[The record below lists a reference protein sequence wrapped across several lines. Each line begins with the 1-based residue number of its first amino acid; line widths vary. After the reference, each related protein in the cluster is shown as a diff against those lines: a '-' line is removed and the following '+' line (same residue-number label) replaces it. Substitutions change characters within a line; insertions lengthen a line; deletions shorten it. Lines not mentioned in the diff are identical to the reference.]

1 MGRRGRHSAK
11 TGDGGAERRLAKKLD
26 QQRNNKTKNFAK
38 TDNDLVFHDDPSDN
52 DDQAED
58 AGSSDE
64 DDGSEQE
71 LMQLND
77 DTEDEQESDLEERD
91 DLDDEDIDEEA
102 FAEEKQRAAKL
113 KDQWGSS
120 KKQFYSADTAD
131 YEMDSDMEDIAKD
144 EEDAA
149 LELQRKQAELMD
161 EDDFEVATVADTAVP
176 DEDEEG
182 RVEDELADIPLV
194 YDQDD
199 AASTI
204 EAVQKDFSKLSKKDK
219 LAFVQQSSPEL
230 LGLLDELQLYLAQYT
245 ENIRPAI
252 EKLEIKSRFSKSDQ
266 VTTGLAYMKAK
277 EALVLNYTTNI
288 SFYLHC
294 KAQGKSMV
302 DHPVL
307 GHILNLQDKLRTCDQ
322 IDQPL
327 DHQLD
332 ALLNE
337 EVPEGGVASDGEA
350 EENDDDDGLGRF
362 FEDRP
367 EEPSSKQDAK
377 TKSKKRKNEQTA
389 AATTVDE
396 AEAEAFY
403 NEVAR
408 TKKNRKAV
416 KEEFYTHE
424 PKIVEPEFDEDGD
437 DDDKKR
443 GATYQMIKNKGLKA
457 HKSKINRNPRVKKRL
472 QYKKALV
479 RRKGQ
484 VREVRTGEAAR
495 YGGEMTGIKANIT
508 RSRKL

>member
-1 MGRRGRHSAK
+1 MGRRARQSAK

-26 QQRNNKTKNFAK
+26 QQRNNKTKNFSK
-38 TDNDLVFHDDPSDN
+38 TDDDLVFHDDPSDG
-52 DDQAED
+52 ED
-58 AGSSDE
+58 IPVDEGSSDE
-64 DDGSEQE
+64 DAGSEQE
-71 LMQLND
+71 LMQLNE
-77 DTEDEQESDLEERD
+77 DTESEHESDLEERD
-91 DLDDEDIDEEA
+91 DLDDEDVDEEG
-102 FAEEKQRAAKL
+102 FAAEKERALKL

-131 YEMDSDMEDIAKD
+131 YEMDSDMEEIAQD
-144 EEDAA
+144 EEEAA
-149 LELQRKQAELMD
+149 LELQRKQADLMD
-161 EDDFEVATVADTAVP
+161 EDDFAVGGAADDAALP
-176 DEDEEG
+176 DQDEEA

-194 YDQDD
+194 YDQD
-199 AASTI
+199 SSI
-204 EAVQKDFSKLSKKDK
+204 EAVQKDFSKLTKNDK
-219 LAFVQQSSPEL
+219 LAFVQQTSPEL

-252 EKLEIKSRFSKSDQ
+252 EKLELKTTRQNKSNEALA
-266 VTTGLAYMKAK
+266 TGLAYLKTK

-294 KAQGKSMV
+294 KAQGKVMV

-307 GHILNLQDKLRTCDQ
+307 NHILTLQDKLSVCDK

-327 DHQLD
+327 DDQLD
-332 ALLNE
+332 ALLNDQDVSEDDE
-337 EVPEGGVASDGEA
+337 EH
-350 EENDDDDGLGRF
+350 DDGLGAF
-362 FEDRP
+362 FHTDDVASP
-367 EEPSSKQDAK
+367 PPITTS
-377 TKSKKRKNEQTA
+377 TKSNAAAQKKRKHAEDEA
-389 AATTVDE
+389 PPALTVDE
-396 AEAEAFY
+396 AAAEAFY
-403 NEVAR
+403 NSVVES
-408 TKKNRKAV
+408 KNAHKSL
-416 KEEFYTHE
+416 KGEFYTHE
-424 PKIVEPEFDEDGD
+424 PKIVEPEFDSDD

-495 YGGEMTGIKANIT
+495 YGGEMTGIKSNIT